1 MEKCGSENVVSSR
14 LHGEIRKFKPEE
26 NGSFVQ
32 TALRSTVKFG
42 FGSMFA
48 LSFLMLSHFLQNG
61 VNIIEILGC

>member
-48 LSFLMLSHFLQNG
+48 LSF
-61 VNIIEILGC
+61 